1 MKVFL
6 DASYIIYLKYSESD
20 EIFDYCSNLL
30 RKLKGYDLIVNAVVL
45 NEVVWILKKKY
56 GIDSEE
62 IFEFLDRFLD
72 FVTIVPLDAR
82 DYEFMREFIMK
93 YNLKPSDALHAASMK
108 RFKAE
113 FIVSEDP
120 DFDGIEWIRRI
131 WIGRDG
137 M

>member
-1 MKVFL
+1 
-6 DASYIIYLKYSESD
+6 
-20 EIFDYCSNLL
+20 
-30 RKLKGYDLIVNAVVL
+30 
-45 NEVVWILKKKY
+45 
-56 GIDSEE
+56 
-62 IFEFLDRFLD
+62 
-72 FVTIVPLDAR
+72 
-82 DYEFMREFIMK
+82 
-93 YNLKPSDALHAASMK
+93 MK

>member
-1 MKVFL
+1 MIPVARPL
-6 DASYIIYLKYSESD
+6 IGEE
-20 EIFDYCSNLL
+20 EI
-30 RKLKGYDLIVNAVVL
+30 K
-45 NEVVWILKKKY
+45 EVVEVLRSGIIVQGRKVAEFEERFSKYVGAKY
-56 GIDSEE
+56 GIAVSNGTAA
-62 IFEFLDRFLD
+62 LD
-72 FVTIVPLDAR
+72 I
-82 DYEFMREFIMK
+82 
-93 YNLKPSDALHAASMK
+93 ALHAASMK